1 MSRILHSFLLGH
13 IQYKPICNTAY
24 MCGRFTHA
32 AFKRRAIQG
41 WGYDWAWKGNFT
53 WGEDWTLKW
62 IAPHCPTTDDFY
74 YLLLSPNFI

>member
-1 MSRILHSFLLGH
+1 
-13 IQYKPICNTAY
+13 

-74 YLLLSPNFI
+74 YLLLSPNFICYCGERVTVFWNQKELRI